1 MNTSGRLGWR
11 GRIGVIYPASGL
23 NELEMA
29 EFLPDGVTLH
39 FTRVHIPLTESGA
52 FDGGKV
58 SYPELRRAGRE
69 LAAIDPAC
77 ILWACTS
84 ENFKRGLPGER
95 EQMAAIASVSS
106 HKVITAASSV
116 TAALAHL
123 DVTRVAV
130 GAPYTKSVVAA
141 LDGYLRQAGFT
152 TLTQVALGLSGDSV
166 ICALLPEDT
175 YALAKSADHKDAQAV
190 FISCASMRIGSI
202 IEEVEEELGKPVV
215 TSTMAMMWNALRTAG
230 VSSPLASR
238 GALFN
243 LRR

>member
-52 FDGGKV
+52 FDGGEV

-95 EQMAAIASVSS
+95 EQMAAI
-106 HKVITAASSV
+106 
-116 TAALAHL
+116 
-123 DVTRVAV
+123 
-130 GAPYTKSVVAA
+130 
-141 LDGYLRQAGFT
+141 
-152 TLTQVALGLSGDSV
+152 
-166 ICALLPEDT
+166 
-175 YALAKSADHKDAQAV
+175 
-190 FISCASMRIGSI
+190 
-202 IEEVEEELGKPVV
+202 
-215 TSTMAMMWNALRTAG
+215 
-230 VSSPLASR
+230 
-238 GALFN
+238 
-243 LRR
+243 